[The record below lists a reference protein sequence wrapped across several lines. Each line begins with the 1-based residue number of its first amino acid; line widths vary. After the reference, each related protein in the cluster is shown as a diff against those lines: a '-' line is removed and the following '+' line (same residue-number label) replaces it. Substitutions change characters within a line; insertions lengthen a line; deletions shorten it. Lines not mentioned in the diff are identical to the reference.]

1 MGPVTFN
8 RIVPQ
13 LQELGRLLPTSLWVN
28 QQARAGRRSFE
39 VMSMASSGGNNH
51 HLNRSGT
58 ALSQLPPLPQ
68 SPQSPMAAAAPDRPG
83 SPSMALRQ
91 QTVGE
96 DMHAT
101 LAFNII
107 NGSTAGNGSLAGNG
121 NAASTASRMGSRQIL
136 ERQGSS
142 ASALLESFEVTHG
155 LGPAAF
161 SGQGRMEAL
170 VVMGDTAPPGTTT
183 PGTAIPGA
191 GRPPPGPSAPPH
203 QLQHQQSGSIRTSIA
218 KMMPRSMRTSLL
230 AAPPGNT
237 QVGRGRRSQLSR

>member
-1 MGPVTFN
+1 
-8 RIVPQ
+8 
-13 LQELGRLLPTSLWVN
+13 
-28 QQARAGRRSFE
+28 
-39 VMSMASSGGNNH
+39 MA
-51 HLNRSGT
+51 
-58 ALSQLPPLPQ
+58 
-68 SPQSPMAAAAPDRPG
+68 M
-83 SPSMALRQ
+83 RQ
-91 QTVGE
+91 QTAGE

-121 NAASTASRMGSRQIL
+121 SAASRMGSRQIL

-191 GRPPPGPSAPPH
+191 GRPPPGPSAPSHP
-203 QLQHQQSGSIRTSIA
+203 LQHQQSGSIRTSIA
-218 KMMPRSMRTSLL
+218 KMMPRLMRTSLL
-230 AAPPGNT
+230 AALPGN
-237 QVGRGRRSQLSR
+237 QVGRDIESNFPSLMELDQS